1 MRHKDTE
8 YSFLKWWIHFDVW
21 QKFKNKIKLKK
32 KKLSDFLMNYTSDV
46 LNKMSPLN
54 FLIPIQDMNSL
65 FDYCSVHIE

>member
-32 KKLSDFLMNYTSDV
+32 K
-46 LNKMSPLN
+46 NKEVTQHKKTINKIYEGQKKTKDSKK
-54 FLIPIQDMNSL
+54 S
-65 FDYCSVHIE
+65 